1 MDAKTKKELERL
13 RHENAI
19 MWERKGDER
28 KSFET
33 ISRLRKELRDT
44 RKKLAEHEESLVA
57 LIKTYGNMA
66 AADRVIEWI
75 NNPKRQPAITAFTD
89 GAERQIAY
97 AVERLIS

>member
-19 MWERKGDER
+19 MWERKDDER

-44 RKKLAEHEESLVA
+44 REMLTA

-97 AVERLIS
+97 AVESLILKGGK